1 MCIYLQVLEIKYLL
15 NIKMRHDVY
24 CYNHNIVEHDDLS
37 VWKSD
42 QVAENMAKIK
52 GKTNQG

>member
-52 GKTNQG
+52 GKTNQR